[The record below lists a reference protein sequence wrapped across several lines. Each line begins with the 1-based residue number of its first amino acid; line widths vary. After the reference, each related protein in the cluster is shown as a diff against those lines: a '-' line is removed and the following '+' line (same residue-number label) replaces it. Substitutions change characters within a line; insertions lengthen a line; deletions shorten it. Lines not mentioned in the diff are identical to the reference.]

1 MSAKHLL
8 DMNYKLSSSTS
19 LCKNY
24 ENLSLGLKNKSC
36 TGKSKVHNEE
46 ILYEISKERM
56 SNEDT
61 GAVGGSNENKQKS
74 SEDSTTGIRKLSFM
88 NNAERRNK
96 VQIKLADIFM
106 RKRSVKELASNFES
120 AQETNNNT
128 EIENYR
134 KNFTQE
140 TETQNKNILKDGFD
154 SNLFLSMESEHK
166 KYDEEN
172 KPDGIYKTQ
181 THDKDISYKKFEER
195 VSNED
200 IKTLTETNE
209 DVQLRKSSANKKTSF
224 VNNAESR
231 LRNIKMRQRRRTG
244 ILMKEKSVKEI
255 ANNFESFREAN
266 YNGKIENYRQNI
278 LEEMDKENER
288 MLNDGFDSN
297 LCLSMVNLS
306 NEDVHYDEH
315 YVQDEKLRDI
325 KGIYKTQTHDK
336 DISYKKFEERVSN
349 EDIKTLTESNE
360 HAQFRKC
367 SANKKTSFVNNA
379 ESRLRNI
386 KTRQRRRTGIL
397 MKEKSVKEIANNFEG
412 FREAKYNGKIEN
424 YRQNILKEMD
434 KENERMLNDGFDSNL
449 YLSIANLSNEDVH
462 YDEHYVQDEKLRD
475 IEGKQTEENYEKYED
490 QLVACTSNLQKSNL
504 EFNITENENEK
515 GFSDQIDIFYENV
528 SVFNGGSESN
538 NLNITEG
545 GKDDNFSGQMKDI
558 YGNISAVSDYS
569 ESVNLNIIER
579 EKEEEFSDQTE
590 HMYEND
596 SVFSGGF
603 ESNHLKRNSIS
614 SASTAEYIECWMNRK
629 KSEAYDKDDE
639 KLVNFT
645 AEENEEDFSDQS
657 EPIYENILGF
667 SSGSKSNNVN
677 LTETEKEEDSDEM
690 EHIYEHVS
698 YGGSES
704 NNFETS
710 STYSTTSAESIEYWM
725 DRKNSE
731 PHNNIYDELPACS
744 SNLSKSTPNFNSTT
758 IKESESNMEN
768 IYENMLVFSGVSES
782 NDIEKSRRCSTKSTK
797 SMGYRI
803 KEERQERHDTSPS
816 KRYRRSDPI
825 KDEKDIVRI
834 DRVPYSENS
843 VSQEANVSNFKHNE
857 IIIREAEESSN
868 NTMSFQYSE
877 RESQITNTSTAE
889 KKGIK
894 YILEEILK
902 TEITYVYGIE
912 SLFRDYYGFLHEHSP
927 EKVNIIFG
935 NIGKI
940 YKLQVNFLR
949 TLERH
954 SSELDKITRA
964 FIDYEELFKLYPKY
978 MRNASKSNAAVES
991 LHDILKKRQEELN
1004 NILNISAY
1012 LITPVQRLG
1021 RYTLFFEN
1029 IIKALN
1035 KDNLP
1040 TKQAELALGI
1050 VRKYMREGD
1059 DAVVIDSIEG
1069 SPIDSQDYG
1078 TFITKDKF
1086 TLLKPKRLD
1095 STVYLF
1101 ENIIVFT
1108 IEYRKDRFTYY
1119 KSILTNNLGMGTSSE
1134 NHIRLIDYEK
1144 KRCLRTRAEIVLEA
1158 KSSEIEYKWTHEI
1171 QKILWNQLHK
1181 VKAKFLTDY
1190 YNKPH
1195 TETQRKDEMKN
1206 SVKENTDNKK
1216 DINPGN
1222 SRFYLLM

>member
-1 MSAKHLL
+1 
-8 DMNYKLSSSTS
+8 
-19 LCKNY
+19 
-24 ENLSLGLKNKSC
+24 
-36 TGKSKVHNEE
+36 
-46 ILYEISKERM
+46 
-56 SNEDT
+56 
-61 GAVGGSNENKQKS
+61 
-74 SEDSTTGIRKLSFM
+74 
-88 NNAERRNK
+88 
-96 VQIKLADIFM
+96 
-106 RKRSVKELASNFES
+106 
-120 AQETNNNT
+120 
-128 EIENYR
+128 
-134 KNFTQE
+134 
-140 TETQNKNILKDGFD
+140 
-154 SNLFLSMESEHK
+154 
-166 KYDEEN
+166 
-172 KPDGIYKTQ
+172 
-181 THDKDISYKKFEER
+181 
-195 VSNED
+195 
-200 IKTLTETNE
+200 
-209 DVQLRKSSANKKTSF
+209 
-224 VNNAESR
+224 
-231 LRNIKMRQRRRTG
+231 
-244 ILMKEKSVKEI
+244 
-255 ANNFESFREAN
+255 
-266 YNGKIENYRQNI
+266 
-278 LEEMDKENER
+278 
-288 MLNDGFDSN
+288 
-297 LCLSMVNLS
+297 
-306 NEDVHYDEH
+306 
-315 YVQDEKLRDI
+315 
-325 KGIYKTQTHDK
+325 
-336 DISYKKFEERVSN
+336 
-349 EDIKTLTESNE
+349 
-360 HAQFRKC
+360 
-367 SANKKTSFVNNA
+367 
-379 ESRLRNI
+379 
-386 KTRQRRRTGIL
+386 
-397 MKEKSVKEIANNFEG
+397 
-412 FREAKYNGKIEN
+412 
-424 YRQNILKEMD
+424 
-434 KENERMLNDGFDSNL
+434 MLNDGFDSNL

-462 YDEHYVQDEKLRD
+462 YDGHYVQDEKLRD
-475 IEGKQTEENYEKYED
+475 IEENYEKYEE

-504 EFNITENENEK
+504 EFNITEDENEK

-545 GKDDNFSGQMKDI
+545 GKDDNFSGQIKDI

-645 AEENEEDFSDQS
+645 AEENEKDFSDQS
-657 EPIYENILGF
+657 EPIYENILAF

-677 LTETEKEEDSDEM
+677 LTEKEKEEDSDEM

-731 PHNNIYDELPACS
+731 SHDNIYDELPACS

-782 NDIEKSRRCSTKSTK
+782 NNIEKSWRCSTISTK

-902 TEITYVYGIE
+902 TEITYVHGIE

-991 LHDILKKRQEELN
+991 LHDILK
-1004 NILNISAY
+1004 
-1012 LITPVQRLG
+1012 
-1021 RYTLFFEN
+1021 
-1029 IIKALN
+1029 
-1035 KDNLP
+1035 
-1040 TKQAELALGI
+1040 
-1050 VRKYMREGD
+1050 
-1059 DAVVIDSIEG
+1059 
-1069 SPIDSQDYG
+1069 
-1078 TFITKDKF
+1078 
-1086 TLLKPKRLD
+1086 
-1095 STVYLF
+1095 
-1101 ENIIVFT
+1101 
-1108 IEYRKDRFTYY
+1108 YRKDRFTYY

-1158 KSSEIEYKWTHEI
+1158 KSSEIEFKWTHEI

-1195 TETQRKDEMKN
+1195 TETQRKDEKKN
-1206 SVKENTDNKK
+1206 SVIENTDNKK
-1216 DINPGN
+1216 DINTGN